1 MKKVLSQFVLAA
13 FVVAVPCAA
22 QSQMMSASVPGAGPH
37 GYDWAVGTWSCT
49 NTMPSA
55 MGGPSHQ
62 SMTVTRTNGGAIMY
76 HSVGANFDSVFYNV
90 YVAKT
95 KTWWSP
101 LIVSDGTY
109 GTESSSTI
117 GKKMVW
123 IGTASNTS
131 GTSMQIRDTVTYSM
145 TKTTDLGEY
154 KSGGP
159 WREQYNVTCVRT

>member
-1 MKKVLSQFVLAA
+1 
-13 FVVAVPCAA
+13 
-22 QSQMMSASVPGAGPH
+22 MMSASVPGTGPH
-37 GYDWAVGTWSCT
+37 GFDWAVGTWSCT

-55 MGGPSHQ
+55 MGGPSRQ
-62 SMTVTRTNGGAIMY
+62 SMTVTRTNGGATMY
-76 HSVGANFDSVFYNV
+76 HSVGTNFDSTWYNV

-123 IGTASNTS
+123 VGTASNAS

-159 WREQYNVTCVRT
+159 WKEQYNVTCVRT